1 MNIDTVQYHKAVPT
15 VGTKEGDAALR
26 EKTDQ
31 FEAIIV
37 KMMLDE
43 AMKEEK
49 NLFSANDPGENDILT
64 RQLMH
69 YLHLL
74 PLPQQEVV
82 RSVYLQDQTLQ
93 EISDRLQVPLG
104 TIKSRLRLGL
114 MKLREQIE
122 QEREY
127 D

>member
-49 NLFSANDPGENDILT
+49 NLFSANDPGEKIFKSMYREELSNASAGGFGFSQMLFE
-64 RQLMH
+64 
-69 YLHLL
+69 HLS
-74 PLPQQEVV
+74 QKG
-82 RSVYLQDQTLQ
+82 DKT
-93 EISDRLQVPLG
+93 G
-104 TIKSRLRLGL
+104 K
-114 MKLREQIE
+114 
-122 QEREY
+122 
-127 D
+127 

>member
-1 MNIDTVQYHKAVPT
+1 MELTGVTYQKPVPT

-49 NLFSANDPGENDILT
+49 NLFSANDPGEKIFKSMYREELSNASAGGFGFSQMLFE
-64 RQLMH
+64 
-69 YLHLL
+69 HLS
-74 PLPQQEVV
+74 QKGV
-82 RSVYLQDQTLQ
+82 
-93 EISDRLQVPLG
+93 
-104 TIKSRLRLGL
+104 KH
-114 MKLREQIE
+114 
-122 QEREY
+122 
-127 D
+127 